1 MKKKTKKAL
10 LITGLSLGAAYAG
23 LSILAKHSSDKQ
35 KEDPDLKV
43 QTYED
48 QGIRLSP
55 KDKTLYERYGKRV
68 VDVGLSFTGLI
79 VLAPVYGLISLAI
92 VMDDPG
98 PVLFTQKR
106 VGENKTYF
114 KLHKFRSMK
123 MSTPHDVPTHLLE
136 NPDQYITRVGKILR
150 KYSLD

>member
-23 LSILAKHSSDKQ
+23 LSILAKHSRDKQ

-55 KDKTLYERYGKRV
+55 KDKTFYEKYGKRT
-68 VDVGLSFTGLI
+68 D
-79 VLAPVYGLISLAI
+79 
-92 VMDDPG
+92 
-98 PVLFTQKR
+98 
-106 VGENKTYF
+106 
-114 KLHKFRSMK
+114 
-123 MSTPHDVPTHLLE
+123 
-136 NPDQYITRVGKILR
+136 
-150 KYSLD
+150 